1 MRGWLLEALLSL
13 VESSAGQLMHART
26 AEELAEE
33 EQAWQARLAVEF
45 GAAGDAVRAE
55 SVSSSRHCH
64 FLMRQTTIMMKV
76 PRQVQDKHKEC

>member
-55 SVSSSRHCH
+55 SVCFLFTPLPCFSR
-64 FLMRQTTIMMKV
+64 
-76 PRQVQDKHKEC
+76 DKRP